1 MQQHYNSPPTFPCC
15 VLAKSGTVDRRKCRN
30 LPASDVELTLNMQN
44 LGQICTDQLPT
55 GLVLL
60 FLGCLPCFVYIDQD
74 RLPRNAST
82 VASHNWL
89 PKSNLQLGTN
99 NRSLT
104 FPK

>member
-1 MQQHYNSPPTFPCC
+1 
-15 VLAKSGTVDRRKCRN
+15 
-30 LPASDVELTLNMQN
+30 MQN
-44 LGQICTDQLPT
+44 LGQVCTDQLPT

-60 FLGCLPCFVYIDQD
+60 FLDQN

-82 VASHNWL
+82 EAYHKWL

-99 NRSLT
+99 NRILT